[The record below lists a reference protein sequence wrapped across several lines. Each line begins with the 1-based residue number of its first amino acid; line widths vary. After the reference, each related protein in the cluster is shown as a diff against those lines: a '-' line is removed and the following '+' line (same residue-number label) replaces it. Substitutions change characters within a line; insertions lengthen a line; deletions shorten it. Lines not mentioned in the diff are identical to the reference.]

1 MRCETTAGV
10 RAERK
15 RSTIQ
20 WEGDGFVLKYFGCT
34 TSVSTC
40 LHFMDKSSRI
50 MLWKCWMVWLL
61 EPGLKPFDLGV
72 QTRTWDLNKYVWD
85 LGEYEKSFFFSFC
98 ARLCSCAAVW
108 FLPGFHFKHLKS
120 KNELLLRSVLG
131 SQHQWSSE
139 SMKISTV
146 KQARKGP
153 WFHIYF
159 SCLFPLNYLLAI
171 SGFRHMNYIV
181 SPCS

>member
-61 EPGLKPFDLGV
+61 EPGMKPFDLGV

-85 LGEYEKSFFFSFC
+85 LGEYEKSFFFLFVRGYVAVRQFDFCQDSTLNIWSQRMSFYWGQC
-98 ARLCSCAAVW
+98 WAHSTNDQANQWKFPQLNKQERGPD
-108 FLPGFHFKHLKS
+108 FIFIFH
-120 KNELLLRSVLG
+120 VY
-131 SQHQWSSE
+131 
-139 SMKISTV
+139 
-146 KQARKGP
+146 
-153 WFHIYF
+153 FH
-159 SCLFPLNYLLAI
+159 
-171 SGFRHMNYIV
+171 
-181 SPCS
+181 